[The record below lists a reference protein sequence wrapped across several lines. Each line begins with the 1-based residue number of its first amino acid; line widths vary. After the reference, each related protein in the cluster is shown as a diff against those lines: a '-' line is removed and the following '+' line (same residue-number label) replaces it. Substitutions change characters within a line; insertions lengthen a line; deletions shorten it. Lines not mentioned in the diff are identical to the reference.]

1 MPDPNYAFVRERL
14 KKTRERRSLN
24 LRQVEAETG
33 VSATTL
39 SRIERGA
46 TTPDLDTLNALI
58 DWLQLDGNDVFN
70 VAPATSDS
78 TPTPERVR
86 ALLRADPKLDSQ
98 TAQALARVFETAY
111 TEFADNGTTR

>member
-14 KKTRERRSLN
+14 KKTRERRSLK
-24 LRQVEAETG
+24 LRLVEAETG

-46 TTPDLDTLNALI
+46 TTPDLDTLNAVI
-58 DWLQLDGNDVFN
+58 DWLQLDGSDVFN
-70 VAPATSDS
+70 AAPATPDS
-78 TPTPERVR
+78 TPDRVR

-98 TAQALARVFETAY
+98 TAQALAAVFETAY
-111 TEFADNGTTR
+111 TEFADEGTTR

>member
-14 KKTRERRSLN
+14 KKTRDRRGLN
-24 LRQVEAETG
+24 LRAVEAETG

-58 DWLQLDGNDVFN
+58 DWLQLDGSDVFN
-70 VAPATSDS
+70 ATPGNPESV
-78 TPTPERVR
+78 PERVR
-86 ALLRADPKLDSQ
+86 ALLRADPQLDSQ
-98 TAQALARVFETAY
+98 TAQALAAVFETAY
-111 TEFADNGTTR
+111 NEFADEKKP